1 MDFPLQQQQQY
12 KWPKGA
18 AFVSRTA
25 EPFGGGLLEKERGTP
40 LDSGRAIKKL
50 EWKEAADTL
59 PQQPEGKIRGI
70 DVN

>member
-1 MDFPLQQQQQY
+1 MAEGSSFRQPDGP
-12 KWPKGA
+12 
-18 AFVSRTA
+18 
-25 EPFGGGLLEKERGTP
+25 EPFGGGLLEKERGSP
-40 LDSGRAIKKL
+40 LDSGWAIKKL